1 MTGKDNHDANM
12 DSKNVCNVRDRQRN
26 NSNSTVASSVFL
38 PPSLRLPLNATEA
51 RSHRNR
57 STFADASMSTQDE
70 RHTLVQ
76 GSHRTQ
82 TYGTQSDGVTGRS
95 IIHPT
100 QQQNIPPSL
109 TFQYRHH
116 NKDEAKSLINV
127 IDEVLQILEED

>member
-26 NSNSTVASSVFL
+26 NSTSTVASSALL
-38 PPSLRLPLNATEA
+38 PPSLHLPLNATEA

-57 STFADASMSTQDE
+57 STFANVSMSTQDE

-76 GSHRTQ
+76 GSHWTQ
-82 TYGTQSDGVTGRS
+82 TYGTQSDGVTSRS
-95 IIHPT
+95 IIYTPP
-100 QQQNIPPSL
+100 QQNIPPSL
-109 TFQYRHH
+109 TFPCRYY
-116 NKDEAKSLINV
+116 NKDEAMSLINV